1 MGSDILIKNGT
12 IMDGTGKPAF
22 ESNVLINS
30 DKIEDIGTFTDVDA
44 EKVINAKGLV
54 VAPGFIDC
62 HTHLDFFF
70 PNPRHAQVLE
80 SWAHQGVTSI
90 VGGNCGYS
98 PAPINH
104 EREELINTFWN
115 FALPHDGMK
124 YEWTSFK
131 EYLSFLQKNGQAYNV
146 AILTGFNTLRTN
158 VMGWDARFAKPE
170 EINTMKDMLRA
181 SLNEGSFGLS
191 LGLYYV
197 PGIYSNTDELMQVA
211 SVLSKFGAP
220 LVPHTRGLTVHYDKA
235 VQEVIDI
242 AEKNQIP
249 LHLSHHAGGST
260 QRVRRKALKAVK
272 AARDRGLEIGH
283 DNMPWAGGCTAVL
296 AHMPPWILNGGIEKL
311 LERLQD
317 PDIRN
322 QVIDEIKNFQP
333 QWPNW
338 EHKYWTDKFF
348 DKNTHICGF
357 KLEKNR
363 KFEYMTIEEIGKELN
378 KEMYEAA
385 LDLIVEEKG
394 RLFTV
399 GFMDHPLAEKYYDEL
414 IADPYCAI
422 ETDVIGVDFNNPFP
436 VSYGT
441 FTKVLG
447 EMARDRS
454 IISQEEAVRK
464 MTSLPAEQMQIK
476 ERGLIKEGYYADI
489 TIFNPQTVKSNVTF
503 TKSFVHSE
511 GIEYVI
517 INGKVVL
524 DRGNYN
530 SEAFAGKVLR
540 RSG

>member
-1 MGSDILIKNGT
+1 M
-12 IMDGTGKPAF
+12 
-22 ESNVLINS
+22 
-30 DKIEDIGTFTDVDA
+30 
-44 EKVINAKGLV
+44 
-54 VAPGFIDC
+54 
-62 HTHLDFFF
+62 
-70 PNPRHAQVLE
+70 
-80 SWAHQGVTSI
+80 
-90 VGGNCGYS
+90 
-98 PAPINH
+98 
-104 EREELINTFWN
+104 
-115 FALPHDGMK
+115 
-124 YEWTSFK
+124 
-131 EYLSFLQKNGQAYNV
+131 
-146 AILTGFNTLRTN
+146 
-158 VMGWDARFAKPE
+158 
-170 EINTMKDMLRA
+170 
-181 SLNEGSFGLS
+181 
-191 LGLYYV
+191 
-197 PGIYSNTDELMQVA
+197 PGIYSNTDELTQVS
-211 SVLSKFGAP
+211 SVLSEFGAP

-363 KFEYMTIEEIGKELN
+363 KFEYMTIEEIGKELS
-378 KEMYEAA
+378 KDMYEAA

-447 EMARDRS
+447 ELARDRGV
-454 IISQEEAVRK
+454 ISQEEAVRK
-464 MTSLPAEQMQIK
+464 MTSLPAKQMQIK
-476 ERGLIKEGYYADI
+476 NRGILKKGYFADI
-489 TIFNPQTVKSNVTF
+489 TIFNPRTVNSRVTF
-503 TKSFVHSE
+503 TKHFKHSE
-511 GIEYVI
+511 GIENVL
-517 INGKVVL
+517 INGKIVFEQGKY
-524 DRGNYN
+524 DAN
-530 SEAFAGKVLR
+530 AFAGKVLR
-540 RSG
+540 RES